1 MKAKIALISLR
12 FNPAFIQHLIAY
24 AKATRELGYE
34 PEFLLDPAYRDFRE
48 LDRAASHNESST
60 NVPALAWKYALFLNP
75 SLGNEKLA
83 TNLKQKGTKLLYVYH
98 EPWHMSLDYLW
109 SEGLVGTLKAI
120 MAHHVTIPALKL
132 ADTVIVPSQYGLR
145 MYQKSDAR
153 YNANGIYLPL
163 MYDDEAPSAIDG
175 ILAQKRHFG
184 YIGSLCRS
192 HGFDQYLS
200 FVRYALQRDLK
211 ISFLIASRN
220 PLPASTASDP
230 LLSRNPDRVKIYCGK
245 PLENDE
251 INRFYAE
258 SICVWNLYRRSTQ
271 SGVLPKAFMFGT
283 PVIAKN
289 IGSFPEFIQD
299 GLNGRFASARDHQGI
314 YTAFDDMRSNI
325 AAYATNSR
333 RTFLETFYYRARL
346 ADLSRLL
353 S

>member
-333 RTFLETFYYRARL
+333 RTFLETFYYRARV
-346 ADLSRLL
+346 ADFSRLL

>member
-1 MKAKIALISLR
+1 MKAKVVIISLR
-12 FNPAFIQHLIAY
+12 FNPAFTQHLIAY
-24 AKATRELGYE
+24 AKAARELGHE
-34 PEFLLDPAYRDFRE
+34 PEFLLDPTYRDFPE
-48 LDRAASHNESST
+48 LNLARSHYESVT
-60 NVPALAWKYALFLNP
+60 NTPAGAWSYAIFLNP
-75 SLGNEKLA
+75 SLENEKLA
-83 TNLKQKGTKLLYVYH
+83 ITLKQQGAKISYLYH
-98 EPWHMSLDYLW
+98 EPWQMSLHYLW

-132 ADTVIVPSQYGLR
+132 ADTVVVPSRYGL
-145 MYQKSDAR
+145 QKYRQSDAR
-153 YNANGIYLPL
+153 YNANGIYMPL
-163 MYDDEAPSAIDG
+163 LYDDEAHSAIPES
-175 ILAQKRHFG
+175 LTEKRYFG

-220 PLPASTASDP
+220 PLPAGTASDP
-230 LLSRNPDRVKIYCGK
+230 LFSQNPDRVKIHCGK
-245 PLENDE
+245 PLGNE

-283 PVIAKN
+283 PVIAEN

-314 YTAFDDMRSNI
+314 WTAFEDIRSNI
-325 AAYATNSR
+325 AAYAANSR

-346 ADLSRLL
+346 EDLRHLL
-353 S
+353 T